1 MTSKYFAE
9 KLRAIQVDTPLTTKF
24 ENELDDNGKRKY
36 AQLNN
41 RWWDNSTGTQ
51 KEHLICWFSRKYYTD
66 GSTQKCIEDNY
77 SRCCKDCYFKKNNQY
92 KNLTQTVDAKIV
104 FNHMRRPEMYFWIAE
119 SLNILEPDELA
130 KCIKEVQD
138 ALESPNKKWK
148 AAINKYILWEDV
160 ESKIDTFRKTFCVKL
175 SKT

>member
-66 GSTQKCIEDNY
+66 GSITADAVKTAILKKIINIRTSHKLWMQKLFLI
-77 SRCCKDCYFKKNNQY
+77 
-92 KNLTQTVDAKIV
+92 I
-104 FNHMRRPEMYFWIAE
+104 
-119 SLNILEPDELA
+119 
-130 KCIKEVQD
+130 
-138 ALESPNKKWK
+138 
-148 AAINKYILWEDV
+148 
-160 ESKIDTFRKTFCVKL
+160 
-175 SKT
+175 